1 MTALRLLRQSRPSV
15 AKGLRDHSAT
25 YTYGR

>member
-1 MTALRLLRQSRPSV
+1 MAALSLLRQSRPAV
-15 AKGLRDHSAT
+15 AKGLRDHSET

>member
-1 MTALRLLRQSRPSV
+1 MTALSLLRQSRPAV
-15 AKGLRDHSAT
+15 ASGLRNHSAT